1 MRSRRAAWQ
10 AVGTVL
16 CAVSVVGSLALEGR
30 QRPRPGSSTPPSP
43 DDVLPSKGTI
53 IAEVLFAPERGSY
66 PYIELLNAGKAAVEI
81 GTMSLRIGPHEL
93 PLGFIV
99 EPLVPGAR
107 LLVVFDGGGKV
118 ERNVLH
124 APKDLTVPDESGFVE
139 LRNYRDDLIDR
150 VAWGVDA
157 GAVQTVGDAPGVGL
171 ARGSTIGR
179 PTGAN
184 RPMLF
189 TEWVVYEPADAT
201 PGAPNPAPAVLVTD
215 LSPMSGS
222 VFKDPAVML
231 SWVPL
236 PGVSQYRVQIAADRS
251 FGSPTFDR
259 VIDDTRVDVRLDPGR
274 HFWRVQSVG
283 VAGRPAAYSV
293 PASLWIGAVP
303 RAPERPR
310 FTGGGPAAS
319 PVLASLAR
327 RTTDITGLGPQASE
341 QGNLNVPLI
350 HQRKDSRMLQL
361 ENREPTG
368 PHAWNAAHSTRSAA
382 SDPADTWNCALANVA
397 MVNHTF
403 GGDLSQD
410 RIGYEMLSRNV
421 TKYQQLF
428 TSGPNAAVNPIAAQ
442 LLREH
447 TPGPEWD
454 LSYGN
459 GISGIQIIAALAYAL
474 DGIPR
479 FRRGSEFKT
488 ADSLWAFIK
497 EEIDAGRPVIT
508 GRGSHTV
515 TIRAYL
521 AGSGLRFLFV
531 NDPVQWGV
539 SIPVEILF
547 DDAENQMWRVNN
559 DFWLMPLDVQLGD
572 GVKHEPNFSTDAD
585 KDRVTDFDEVER
597 FLTDP
602 RNPDSDGDGVRDFED
617 IASSVFEVKHGHG
630 YAYTH
635 AVGGPGRDYDHDQLP
650 PERDVDSDGGGCND
664 GVEDRD
670 KDGMYEAGETS
681 NFDDTDEGCTG
692 VDGVIRYTI
701 IATSEFLGD
710 NGGTAIKAYSSE
722 TVRIT
727 VRLKSDPDN
736 PGTFVDDGS
745 TFLASSS
752 GNEVFLPGTGCPMFA
767 RVSLNGSGPF
777 TQYGASIGGG
787 WAGRGRPADAL
798 TIGANGE
805 TSGFG
810 HTISCLGVGRG
821 PLGGSFA
828 MPECDGMLDGTGPG
842 RYLFDCRAPAA
853 ATPLSNPKITYLYW
867 GVYGHVRLQ

>member
-1 MRSRRAAWQ
+1 MRSCRTVWQ
-10 AVGTVL
+10 AVGAVL

-30 QRPRPGSSTPPSP
+30 QKPSPGSSTPPSP
-43 DDVLPSKGTI
+43 DEVLPFKGAI
-53 IAEVLFAPERGSY
+53 IAEVLFAPAPGSD
-66 PYIELLNAGKAAVEI
+66 PFIELHNAGKAAVEI

-99 EPLVPGAR
+99 EPLAPGAR
-107 LLVVFDGGGKV
+107 LLVVFDGGGKI
-118 ERNVLH
+118 EDNVLH
-124 APKDLTVPDESGFVE
+124 APKGLTVPDESGVVE

-150 VAWGVDA
+150 VAWGAEA
-157 GAVQTVGDAPGVGL
+157 GAVRTVVDTLGGEL
-171 ARGSTIGR
+171 TRGSTIGR

-189 TEWVVYEPADAT
+189 TEWVVYGPADAT
-201 PGAPNPAPAVLVTD
+201 PGAPNPAPAVPVTD

-222 VFKDPAVML
+222 VLKDPAVEL
-231 SWVPL
+231 SWIPV
-236 PGVSQYRVQIAADRS
+236 PGVSQYRVQVAADRS

-259 VIDDTRVDVRLDPGR
+259 VIDDARVDVRLNPGR

-283 VAGRPAAYSV
+283 VAGRPAAYSA
-293 PASLWIGAVP
+293 PASLWIGGVP
-303 RAPERPR
+303 GAPERPNL
-310 FTGGGPAAS
+310 TGGRPAVS
-319 PVLASLAR
+319 PVLASPAR
-327 RTTDITGLGPQASE
+327 RATDITGLGSQVSE

-361 ENREPTG
+361 ENREATG

-397 MVNHTF
+397 MVNHTY
-403 GGDLSQD
+403 GGNLSQD

-428 TSGPNAAVNPIAAQ
+428 TSGPNGAVNPIAAQ

-488 ADSLWAFIK
+488 ADSLWDFIK

-508 GRGSHTV
+508 GRGNHTV
-515 TIRAYL
+515 TVRAYA
-521 AGSGLRFLFV
+521 AGSGLRFLYV

-547 DDAENQMWRVNN
+547 DDAENQMWRVSH
-559 DFWLMPLDVQLGD
+559 DFWLMPVDVELGD
-572 GVKHEPNFSTDAD
+572 GVKHEPNFATDAD
-585 KDRVTDFDEVER
+585 NDGVTDFDEVER

-602 RNPDSDGDGVRDFED
+602 RNPDSDGDGVRDFQD
-617 IASSVFEVKHGHG
+617 IASSVFEVQHEYG

-635 AVGGPGRDYDHDQLP
+635 AVGGAGRDYDHDQLP
-650 PERDVDSDGGGCND
+650 PERDSDSDGAGCND

-670 KDGMYEAGETS
+670 KNGMYGAGETS
-681 NFDDTDEGCTG
+681 NFDDTDDYCAG
-692 VDGVIRYTI
+692 VDGIIRYTI
-701 IATSEFLGD
+701 ITTAEFLGD
-710 NGGTAIKAYSSE
+710 SGRTAVKAYSSE

-727 VRLKSDPDN
+727 VRLKPDAGN

-745 TFLASSS
+745 TFLARSS
-752 GNEVFLPGTGCPMFA
+752 GNQVFLTGGCPMFT
-767 RVSLNGSGPF
+767 RGSLTGSGPF
-777 TQYGASIGGG
+777 TQSGASIGGT
-787 WAGRGRPADAL
+787 WAGRGRPADAI

-810 HTISCLGVGRG
+810 HAISCLGVERG

-853 ATPLSNPKITYLYW
+853 PTPLSNPKITYLYW
-867 GVYGHVRLQ
+867 GVYGHVRVP